1 MKYSFGVGARVVFI
15 DTPNVASIY
24 KDSRDVYDILECVVG
39 HEVAESA
46 SCWTELAC
54 VGEAPYEHEEFT
66 IEMVEVL

>member
-24 KDSRDVYDILECVVG
+24 KDSSDVYDAIEYTMG
-39 HEVAESA
+39 HEVAVGA

-54 VGEAPYEHEEFT
+54 VGEALYEHDKFT
-66 IEMVEVL
+66 IEMVEV